1 MSKPIIPIMKKIT
14 QLLLIVP
21 FIIFSCSS
29 DDNNS
34 ADIKSEFAMT
44 ATINGK
50 SFSANNPF
58 GNNLFSITN
67 IWSYYP
73 KEDFVMLQGRQG
85 GIFGD
90 PEINIWLKRTK
101 IAVGTY
107 AFTTDENNPTSHA
120 IDLTDNS
127 NDVFEF
133 TKEGTVTI
141 TEVNAKTK
149 IVKGTFK
156 FTTSSNFT
164 NQTDTNYTIT
174 NGTFNYQYEEI
185 K

>member
-1 MSKPIIPIMKKIT
+1 MHKPNILKMKKIT
-14 QLLLIVP
+14 QLLLILP
-21 FIIFSCSS
+21 FLLLSCSS
-29 DDNNS
+29 DENS
-34 ADIKSEFAMT
+34 SEEAKPQFAMT

-50 SFSANNPF
+50 SFNANNPF
-58 GNNLFSITN
+58 GNNLFSSTN

-73 KEDFVMLQGRQG
+73 IEDFVMLQGRQG
-85 GIFGD
+85 GILGD

-120 IDLTDNS
+120 VDLTDNS
-127 NDVFEF
+127 NDVFEY
-133 TKEGTVTI
+133 TKEGTITI
-141 TEVNAKTK
+141 TEVNTKAK

-156 FTTSSNFT
+156 FTTSSNYS
-164 NQTDTNYTIT
+164 NQTDTNNTIT